1 MRLAV
6 FASGTG
12 SNFVAI
18 QKAIENGHLEG
29 TIACLICDRPGA
41 LAVERAKTFGIE
53 TLVVSPREFKT
64 KADYEAAI
72 LDFLLKK
79 EIQLIVL
86 AGYMRLIGPTLLK
99 PFSSR
104 ILNIHPSLLPAFP
117 GLHAIEKAFE
127 AHARETGVT
136 IHFVDEGMDTG
147 PILAQEA
154 LEIHPDETLE
164 SLDSRVHAI
173 EHRLYPLT
181 IQRVIETLK
190 VEAQTLEQNR

>member
-18 QKAIENGHLEG
+18 QKAIENGDLEG
-29 TIACLICDRPGA
+29 TITCLICDCPGA
-41 LAVERAKTFGIE
+41 LVVERAEAFGIE
-53 TLVVSPREFKT
+53 TLVLSPKRFNS

-72 LDFLLKK
+72 LDFLLEK
-79 EIQLIVL
+79 EVQLIVL

-99 PFSSR
+99 PFASR

-117 GLHAIEKAFE
+117 GLHAIEKAYE
-127 AHARETGVT
+127 AHVKETGVT

-147 PILAQEA
+147 PILAQETIE
-154 LEIHPDETLE
+154 LHPNETLDSLE
-164 SLDSRVHAI
+164 SKIHAI
-173 EHRLYPLT
+173 EHRLYPMT
-181 IQRVIETLK
+181 IQKVIQSLK
-190 VEAQTLEQNR
+190 VEGRN

>member
-29 TIACLICDRPGA
+29 TITCLICDRPGA
-41 LAVERAKTFGIE
+41 LAVERAKAFGIE
-53 TLVVSPREFKT
+53 TLVLSPREFEK

-72 LDFLLKK
+72 LDFLLGKD
-79 EIQLIVL
+79 IQLIVL
-86 AGYMRLIGPTLLK
+86 AGYMRLIGATLLK
-99 PFSSR
+99 PFASR

-117 GLHAIEKAFE
+117 GLHAIEKALE
-127 AHARETGVT
+127 AGVPETGVT

-147 PILAQEA
+147 PILAQET
-154 LEIHPDETLE
+154 LEIHPEETLE
-164 SLDSRVHAI
+164 SLESRVHAI

-181 IQRVIETLK
+181 IQRVIGNLK
-190 VEAQTLEQNR
+190 VEAQTVE

>member
-18 QKAIENGHLEG
+18 QKAIENGDLEG
-29 TIACLICDRPGA
+29 TITCLICDRPGA
-41 LAVERAKTFGIE
+41 LVVERAEALGIE
-53 TLVVSPREFKT
+53 TLVLSPKRFNS

-72 LDFLLKK
+72 LNFLLEK
-79 EIQLIVL
+79 EVQLIVL

-99 PFSSR
+99 PFASR
-104 ILNIHPSLLPAFP
+104 IMNIHPSLLPAFP
-117 GLHAIEKAFE
+117 GLHAIEKAYE
-127 AHARETGVT
+127 AHVKETGVT

-154 LEIHPDETLE
+154 IELLPDETLDNLE
-164 SLDSRVHAI
+164 SKIHAI
-173 EHRLYPLT
+173 EHRLYPVT
-181 IQRVIETLK
+181 IQKVIQSLK
-190 VEAQTLEQNR
+190 VEGRN